1 MEILKKGSKG
11 TEVKALQEAL
21 KTLGYSLG
29 IYGVDGKFGS
39 ATEKALKKYQQEH
52 NLPATGELDEE
63 TWGTIEIDLDIMQ
76 KEAASQPAPE
86 KVAPATTYT
95 NVMIGGASSDEN
107 KSARGGQPGNQ
118 TGKELKIQKWYN
130 GNWHTVLRPK
140 TPKLAEALAVQCEGA
155 CNNPNIG
162 YDQSDRNTILAAAKA
177 ADWNLAKITTPCE
190 CDCSSL
196 MSMCC
201 ICCGLPENDFY
212 ISRNLRTT
220 KTITAACKK
229 TNMFD
234 ILQSAEYLTS
244 KDYLKR
250 GDILVSNTHTC
261 MVLQNGS
268 KANKAPT
275 EQNQSLI
282 DKIKDLISPSAPVE
296 GYTGIVTGGSV
307 YVRSGPGKTNKPL
320 YTVHRNDKLHIVEE
334 KDGWG
339 RIEADT
345 PKWISLKYIKKV

>member
-29 IYGVDGKFGS
+29 LYGVDGKFGS

-52 NLPATGELDEE
+52 DLPATGELDEE
-63 TWGTIEIDLDIMQ
+63 TWGTIEIDLDILQ
-76 KEAASQPAPE
+76 KEQASKAAEKVQPA
-86 KVAPATTYT
+86 KTYAS
-95 NVMIGGASSDEN
+95 VMIGGASSDEN

-140 TPKLAEALAVQCEGA
+140 TAKLAEALAVQCEGA

-201 ICCGLPENDFY
+201 ICCGLPEADFY

-220 KTITAACKK
+220 KTIVAACKK
-229 TNMFD
+229 TGMFD
-234 ILQSAEYLTS
+234 VLQSSEYLTS

-268 KANKAPT
+268 KANKTTTTSSP
-275 EQNQSLI
+275 SLI
-282 DKIKDLISPSAPVE
+282 ETIGQLINPSKPKE
-296 GYTGIVTGGSV
+296 GYDGVVTGGSV
-307 YVRSGPGKTNKPL
+307 YVRSGPGKANKPL
-320 YTVHRNDKLHIVEE
+320 YVAHRNDKLHIVEE
-334 KDGWG
+334 QDGWG

-345 PKWISLKYIKKV
+345 PKWISLKYVKKV